1 MKSPVRTF
9 LFAALLTPTAWAA
22 SPLPVVNAYKR
33 PTCGCC
39 SNWVDHMKTSGF
51 EVITHETDNVA
62 EHKARL
68 GVPAAMGSCHTAEV
82 GGYLVE
88 GHVPATEV
96 KRLLAERPR
105 ARGILVPG
113 MPASAPGMDDPR
125 KIAYEVLLLKNDG
138 TTVTYARQ

>member
-9 LFAALLTPTAWAA
+9 LLLSLLMPTAWAVP
-22 SPLPVVNAYKR
+22 SLPVVNVHKS

-39 SNWVDHMKTSGF
+39 GKWVDHMKASGF
-51 EVITHETDNVA
+51 EVVTHETDNLA

-88 GHVPATEV
+88 GHVPANEV
-96 KRLLAERPR
+96 KRLLAQRPR
-105 ARGILVPG
+105 ARGVVVPG
-113 MPASAPGMDDPR
+113 MPASAPGMDGPR

-138 TTVTYARQ
+138 ATLTYAHY